1 MQYDKELVL
10 DTLEQIRDAL
20 VVVEKRCLY
29 AKEADDF
36 SDTEEG
42 QEKLDS
48 ICMKLI
54 AVGESLKN
62 VDKLTD
68 RKLLAQYSH
77 IKWKEIKGIRD
88 ILSHHYF
95 DLDAVVIFDIC
106 NDEIIELL
114 VTINQMI
121 EDINLSSPSVTIG
134 SRDAY

>member
-1 MQYDKELVL
+1 MPYDKELVL

-20 VVVEKRCLY
+20 MVVQKRCSY
-29 AKEADDF
+29 AKNADDF
-36 SDTEEG
+36 CDTEVG

-62 VDKLTD
+62 IDKMTAN
-68 RKLLAQYSH
+68 KLLVQYPH

-106 NDEIIELL
+106 NDEIVTLL
-114 VTINQMI
+114 GTIHQII
-121 EDINLSSPSVTIG
+121 EDVKNKGFICE
-134 SRDAY
+134 